1 MNCNE
6 CKILI
11 RELHE
16 PDEILGNSEVK
27 AHLQN
32 CSSCQSVL
40 QFEKKLRQ
48 SFDIMAEE
56 QPPLALTQK
65 ILSMQNEQLGRE
77 SQSSQPV
84 QGLIAYIRQIFTAPM
99 LKMALA
105 ASLTGFFAAIVFM
118 RSTDMQPDA
127 VPVSDKIAVFKTQ
140 EAPVA
145 PEETKASPEAPT
157 KMKEFKLASIE
168 REEDAPQT
176 SIAGKDSLSNAQPSD
191 DTIPGAVSF
200 SLADEAEPSTS
211 SEPSGE
217 AVVTESRPQLAMA
230 RESKR
235 AMAPAIEAYASN
247 KGDGMK
253 SSMQENETIGFSH
266 DFAAA
271 PSVDEKL
278 DPRALEIADLLTN
291 HDIDLPEGFIKIEE
305 LAMRGFIDAAQLQ
318 KFAPPAGNGWFLQII
333 DGKKSIRLKKR

>member
-16 PDEILGNSEVK
+16 PDEILGNSEGK

-48 SFDIMAEE
+48 SFELMAEE
-56 QPPLALTQK
+56 QPPMALTQK
-65 ILSMQNEQLGRE
+65 ILNIPNEQLANKI
-77 SQSSQPV
+77 QPA
-84 QGLIAYIRQIFTAPM
+84 QAEPGLIAYMRQIFTAPM

-105 ASLTGFFAAIVFM
+105 ASLTGFFAAIVLM
-118 RSTDMQPDA
+118 RSTYVQPDA
-127 VPVSDKIAVFKTQ
+127 VSVTDKIAVFKTQ
-140 EAPVA
+140 EAPAV
-145 PEETKASPEAPT
+145 PEETKTSEAPT
-157 KMKEFKLASIE
+157 KMKELKLAGIGRDE
-168 REEDAPQT
+168 IAQRA
-176 SIAGKDSLSNAQPSD
+176 SIADKDSLPDAAPSD

-200 SLADEAEPSTS
+200 SLADEAEPMTR
-211 SEPSGE
+211 SELSAE
-217 AVVTESRPQLAMA
+217 AVAAESRPQLAMA
-230 RESKR
+230 KEAKR
-235 AMAPAIEAYASN
+235 AMAPAMEKYESN
-247 KGDGMK
+247 ESDLKK
-253 SSMQENETIGFSH
+253 SSMSTTETAGFS
-266 DFAAA
+266 DSFTAA
-271 PSVDEKL
+271 PPVVEKL